1 MASSYYLDSKGRRW
15 GKGGT
20 PSILEMFISFEY
32 SSIRKTQD
40 LFLPFSSLCTS
51 GYGVIYLTD
60 KSGNNLYAHLSLS
73 SRSGGWVPPI
83 GGWHSLLLLQG
94 KNLLHGTVSLPR
106 LGFCDRT
113 SKSAQ
118 TEVQLGSLFISHS

>member
-1 MASSYYLDSKGRRW
+1 MASSYYLDSTGRRW

-20 PSILEMFISFEY
+20 PSILEMFLSFEY

-73 SRSGGWVPPI
+73 SRSGGWVPPHR
-83 GGWHSLLLLQG
+83 GLALSAASPGQESSRHSEPAPSGLL
-94 KNLLHGTVSLPR
+94 
-106 LGFCDRT
+106 
-113 SKSAQ
+113 
-118 TEVQLGSLFISHS
+118 

>member
-73 SRSGGWVPPI
+73 SRSGGWVR
-83 GGWHSLLLLQG
+83 HSLLLLQG